1 MYFNYYKLFKLFI
14 FIIITSLSNLL
25 MQTILK
31 LVRKPRMDDWSP
43 LAKFYY
49 ADETLNSIT
58 LELESFDA
66 RRDQARCDQLVQR
79 LRQAQDR
86 LIHIIYEM
94 IAIVFPNESDRASR
108 DYRVKFPDEIIH
120 DSLPGQLWFGAE
132 CLAAGSNIV
141 ERELESEQIRPIAK
155 TLTKHLDKMREL
167 LKDQSLRNPHQ
178 YTDKIKASLKVF
190 DYLFAEFEFHYVSA
204 MVPVKSV
211 KEYDAQL
218 DIAVLFSET
227 LNKAMQKKYIT
238 QDQIDMFD
246 PNLMFAI
253 PRLAIVWGL
262 LYYPEGA
269 LNVDRE
275 PEELSEMFRQY
286 CHLLL
291 TMRSLLRD
299 MNPEELRQLEI
310 TLVTGNSV
318 STTLPKSNKTS
329 GPSTSKSSIN
339 NYDKKSNNES
349 NDNNSAIFEEETKND
364 STLSIDSG
372 STKTSSSES
381 QTSIDSR
388 VEINHDAA
396 DDLSL
401 LEAFRN
407 MNLPEVYERYEK
419 SIQKKSRRMY
429 KDRNE
434 LIHRLFVCIAGVADQ
449 LQTNYSQDVRK
460 LLKIVLQP
468 NEIVPVYEVNGK
480 TARVPENEEETGIE
494 VQEETLPLP
503 SFIVG
508 VRWVPDEECDHCTSC
523 NAAFSII
530 RRRHHCRNCGRIF
543 CSYCSSSRLAL
554 PELGYDKKVRVC
566 DMCYFYKNNPTADQS
581 FPSMTRSISNNAYIE
596 NNYPNPGSSNTS
608 SSNTATIVRNCNYE
622 NEPTYTT
629 STN

>member
-1 MYFNYYKLFKLFI
+1 
-14 FIIITSLSNLL
+14 

-49 ADETLNSIT
+49 ADEALNSIT
-58 LELESFDA
+58 LELESFDG

-94 IAIVFPNESDRASR
+94 IAIIFPNESDRASR

-141 ERELESEQIRPIAK
+141 DRETESEQIRPIAK
-155 TLTKHLDKMREL
+155 TLTKHLDQMREL

-211 KEYDAQL
+211 KEHDAQL

-246 PNLMFAI
+246 PNVMFAI

-299 MNPEELRQLEI
+299 MSQEELRQLEM
-310 TLVTGNSV
+310 TLVTGECV
-318 STTLPKSNKTS
+318 TTTPKRNNDNTEA
-329 GPSTSKSSIN
+329 STSKKST
-339 NYDKKSNNES
+339 YDCDKKNNINLNEKNCS
-349 NDNNSAIFEEETKND
+349 LSGEDTKND
-364 STLSIDSG
+364 NKLNIDSG
-372 STKTSSSES
+372 SKISPIST
-381 QTSIDSR
+381 QTSIDDR

-401 LEAFRN
+401 LEAFHN

-460 LLKIVLQP
+460 LLKMVLQP

-494 VQEETLPLP
+494 VQEETLPLS

-508 VRWVPDEECDHCTSC
+508 VRWVPDEECDQCTSC
-523 NAAFSII
+523 NTSFSII

-543 CSYCSSSRLAL
+543 CSYCSSNRLAL

-566 DMCYFYKNNPTADQS
+566 DMCYFYKNNPTVDSS
-581 FPSMTRSISNNAYIE
+581 FANIARNITTNTFTE
-596 NNYPNPGSSNTS
+596 NNYSNGGSSNTS
-608 SSNTATIVRNCNYE
+608 SSTTATIVRNCNHE
-622 NEPTYTT
+622 TEPTYTT
-629 STN
+629 SSTLASIHEPLDGNNSISA